1 MRRVH
6 CFNFVV
12 IFSDMRKVTAR
23 VASMNIANQDIYFFS
38 ETKGMLD
45 FEHVLKEI
53 VSFVANQPDRF
64 YKIII
69 GSDSEATKLSRI
81 VTAVTIWRVGNGAIH
96 FWTKTEEK
104 KFGSMRDR
112 IWQEAI
118 SSIMLAQEFRSRL
131 GDTLGTDF
139 FWEGN
144 EIHVDIGPNGP
155 TKELIDSVVGMIKG
169 YNFTPVIKPYSFG
182 ASIVADRHT

>member
-1 MRRVH
+1 MTREGRE
-6 CFNFVV
+6 
-12 IFSDMRKVTAR
+12 
-23 VASMNIANQDIYFFS
+23 DIHFFS
-38 ETKGMLD
+38 ETKGTLSFD
-45 FEHVLKEI
+45 QTLKEI
-53 VSFVANQPDRF
+53 RSFIEEKPDRT

-69 GSDSEATKLSRI
+69 GSDSEASHLAHI
-81 VTAVTIWRVGNGAIH
+81 VTAVTIWRIGNGAIH
-96 FWTKTEEK
+96 FWTKSEERT
-104 KFGSMRDR
+104 FGSMRDR

-131 GDTLGTDF
+131 GDALGSDF

-155 TKELIDSVVGMIKG
+155 TKELIDGVVGMIKG
-169 YNFTPVIKPYSFG
+169 YHFVPVIKPYSFG

>member
-1 MRRVH
+1 MDRAATGDVH
-6 CFNFVV
+6 
-12 IFSDMRKVTAR
+12 
-23 VASMNIANQDIYFFS
+23 FFS
-38 ETKGMLD
+38 ETKGALD
-45 FEHVLKEI
+45 FERVLKEI
-53 VSFVANQPDRF
+53 AEFVGTQPDCF

-69 GSDSEATKLSRI
+69 GSDSEARKLSSI
-81 VTAVTIWRVGNGAIH
+81 VTAITIWRVGNGAIH
-96 FWTKTEEK
+96 FWTKSDAK

-131 GDTLGTDF
+131 GDTLGSDF

-144 EIHVDIGPNGP
+144 EIHVDIGANGP